1 MFSQRNDP
9 DADLGYK
16 MEMVSAVFPEPP
28 DPALDYCRE
37 KKAEPGVHYLIC
49 KLTEERRDA

>member
-1 MFSQRNDP
+1 
-9 DADLGYK
+9 